1 MRKFASYTLALVAA
15 GAAALHGQETAPGAC
30 STPESIIVSGYSRVD
45 SAAIR
50 ATGGL
55 STGSQLSVRDIQ
67 DAIKA
72 IYATGQFDDV
82 QIICRVTA
90 GTGKATLVIQVR
102 ERPLLTDYKVIGAD
116 RVSPKDVKEKLAFA
130 TGTPVD
136 PGKIAKAI
144 ASVDSLYESKGYYLA
159 HVRPESTLVDGKLS
173 INFNIDEGRRLAVS
187 GIRITGNSKVS
198 DADIVGAME
207 TKPEGFLWTRKGEF
221 DDAQYA
227 QDLSERVPQL
237 YASRGF
243 IDFRILKDT
252 LIVDRAKGKGLID
265 ITVSEGPRYTV
276 GNFEVIGNR
285 RFSTDQIGL
294 FYPFGRNQQTTI
306 TQKATGL
313 IRRSYVNPP
322 NTFDAAKWEEAQQKL
337 TEAYND
343 EGYIYA
349 QIRPVTERVPSTD
362 SVRKV
367 NLRWEIDERT
377 PAIVNRIEIVGN
389 DYTHESC
396 IREQIV
402 LAPGQVFNRNYLI
415 RSYQNIGNLNF
426 FETPMAAPE
435 TRPSGDQGD
444 VDIVFS
450 VKEKRTGNIN
460 FGASMGQGTGLGG
473 FVGLDQPNLLGRC
486 KRAQLQWQFGRYI
499 NDFNLTYSDPNIRQ
513 SRISGSVTAYHSR
526 SRYNI
531 ADLGGIIRTGGQ
543 IQLGFPVPQSLYTRL
558 FVSYGG
564 EKVKYAGEGFLSTV
578 ENACENCFRSTLG
591 LTAQHDTRTGLP
603 FPADGGLQSFNAQFN
618 GGPLGGT
625 AQYQRYTTELRS
637 YAPIGRIGG
646 SLLGS
651 DPMMFVVGLSA
662 RAGAVFGNPGPFFST
677 QAFALGGTQ
686 YGEQLRGY
694 DEFSI
699 TPNGFDPRGDNT
711 TASRASFGNAFFV
724 GTGELG
730 LRISQSL
737 YLNTF
742 FEGGNVWNK
751 PREFDPTRLFRS
763 FGFGVATLSPLGPLG
778 VDVGYGFD
786 KIDLSGRPAPGWKLH
801 FKLGQFF

>member
-1 MRKFASYTLALVAA
+1 MRKLASYTLALMAA
-15 GAAALHGQETAPGAC
+15 GAATLHAQEAAPGTCA
-30 STPESIIVSGYSRVD
+30 TPESIIVTGNSRVD
-45 SAAIR
+45 SAAVR
-50 ATGGL
+50 STGGL

-67 DAIKA
+67 NAIKA
-72 IYATGQFDDV
+72 LYATGQFDDV
-82 QIICRVTA
+82 QISCRVA
-90 GTGKATLVIQVR
+90 PGTGTATLVIQVR
-102 ERPLLTDYKVIGAD
+102 ERPLLTAYKVIGAD
-116 RVSPKDVKEKLAFA
+116 RVSPKDVKEKLAFP
-130 TGTPVD
+130 TGTPLD

-159 HVRPESTLVDGKLS
+159 HVRPESTLVDGQLS
-173 INFNIDEGRRLAVS
+173 ITFNVDEGRRLAVS
-187 GIRITGNSKVS
+187 GIRINGNSKVS
-198 DADIVGAME
+198 DADIVGAMD
-207 TKPEGFLWTRKGEF
+207 TKPEGFLWTRNGEL
-221 DDAQYA
+221 DDAKYA
-227 QDLSERVPQL
+227 QDLSERIPQL
-237 YASRGF
+237 YSGRGF

-252 LIVDRAKGKGLID
+252 LIVDRARGKGLID

-294 FYPFGRNQQTTI
+294 FYPFGKSQQTTI

-337 TEAYND
+337 MEAYND

-450 VKEKRTGNIN
+450 VKEKRTGNVN

-473 FVGLDQPNLLGRC
+473 FIGLDQPNLLGRC

-543 IQLGFPVPQSLYTRL
+543 FQLGFPVPQSLYTRI

-564 EKVKYAGEGFLSTV
+564 EKVKYTSDGFLSTV
-578 ENACENCFRSTLG
+578 ENACKNCFRSTLG

-625 AQYQRYTTELRS
+625 AKYQRYTTELRS

-646 SLLGS
+646 SLLGG

-699 TPNGFDPRGDNT
+699 TPSGFDPRGDNA
-711 TASRASFGNAFFV
+711 TASRGSFGNAFMV
-724 GTGELG
+724 GTGEIG

-786 KIDLSGRPAPGWKLH
+786 KTDLTGRPAPGWKLH